1 MKKFVFTLERMLAYQ
16 EQNLEKEKGILARI
30 TAERDKLEED
40 RRDKELRIRHIQ
52 EDIGQR
58 QIQGTTVFILKG
70 CYSVLEGAR
79 IRLEEIETELA
90 RTQARVEKQRHVVTE
105 ASQEVKKLE
114 KLKHGNVEHLFRR
127 SRKRYRK
134 NRWRNTAM
142 KRQRS
147 SRILLSSML
156 QEHLSGMAFP
166 K

>member
-105 ASQEVKKLE
+105 ASREVKKLE
-114 KLKHGNVEHLFRR
+114 KLKE
-127 SRKRYRK
+127 

>member
-79 IRLEEIETELA
+79 IRLEEIETEL
-90 RTQARVEKQRHVVTE
+90 VEKQRHVVTE

-114 KLKHGNVEHLFRR
+114 KLKEKQMEEYRHEEAKEQQDLIIEHVAGTFV
-127 SRKRYRK
+127 
-134 NRWRNTAM
+134 RNGV
-142 KRQRS
+142 S
-147 SRILLSSML
+147 
-156 QEHLSGMAFP
+156 
-166 K
+166 

>member
-30 TAERDKLEED
+30 MAERDKLEED

-70 CYSVLEGAR
+70 CYSVLEGVR
-79 IRLEEIETELA
+79 IRLETELT
-90 RTQARVEKQRHVVTE
+90 RTQARAEKQRRVVTE

-114 KLKHGNVEHLFRR
+114 KLKEKQMEEYRHEEAKEQQDLIIEHVAGTFV
-127 SRKRYRK
+127 
-134 NRWRNTAM
+134 RNGV
-142 KRQRS
+142 S
-147 SRILLSSML
+147 
-156 QEHLSGMAFP
+156 
-166 K
+166 

>member
-30 TAERDKLEED
+30 MAERDKLEED

-70 CYSVLEGAR
+70 CYSVLEGVR
-79 IRLEEIETELA
+79 IRLEEIETELT
-90 RTQARVEKQRHVVTE
+90 RTQARAEKQRRVVTE

-114 KLKHGNVEHLFRR
+114 
-127 SRKRYRK
+127 
-134 NRWRNTAM
+134 
-142 KRQRS
+142 
-147 SRILLSSML
+147 
-156 QEHLSGMAFP
+156 
-166 K
+166 

>member
-1 MKKFVFTLERMLAYQ
+1 M
-16 EQNLEKEKGILARI
+16 
-30 TAERDKLEED
+30 
-40 RRDKELRIRHIQ
+40 
-52 EDIGQR
+52 
-58 QIQGTTVFILKG
+58 
-70 CYSVLEGAR
+70 LEGAR

-114 KLKHGNVEHLFRR
+114 KLKE
-127 SRKRYRK
+127 

-142 KRQRS
+142 RRQRS

-156 QEHLSGMAFP
+156 QEHLSGMVFP

>member
-30 TAERDKLEED
+30 MAERDKLEED

-58 QIQGTTVFILKG
+58 QIQGQRFYPERLLFCAGRSQNPAGRDRDGAGPDTGQNGEAEARCDGGFPGSKEAG
-70 CYSVLEGAR
+70 EAEGK
-79 IRLEEIETELA
+79 TD
-90 RTQARVEKQRHVVTE
+90 
-105 ASQEVKKLE
+105 
-114 KLKHGNVEHLFRR
+114 GG
-127 SRKRYRK
+127 
-134 NRWRNTAM
+134 NTAM